1 MFVITNEYEEDAV
14 KAFVGGQGY
23 SDTSLDAKRRL
34 AVCTKSQKGKVLI
47 KIPDDVEFE
56 QDEDIRFR
64 LRGSIEKN
72 EASQRRFKV
81 EYYQGYFL
89 ANDKDVDTGVRWNN
103 HQFVDTTPNPV
114 FGWHTLSVSDWTAE
128 NISKKVTVYLN
139 LTATYEPATGS
150 GEDFNG
156 QFNVSL
162 EAAGEGRSV
171 RSEGEK
177 GTNSLC
183 STYVIGQIDF
193 EGDIVDVK
201 QNILGEQTNIELFDD
216 SAISSAVDD
225 IVPEVLSNYLPE
237 VDSEVPL
244 LNLSS
249 VGKYTYEKEGEGEKG
264 VYEIFQFHNLENQ
277 VKLDDNHKAN
287 SDIII
292 RTRSNSDDKKPAIVE
307 YLPLSALSSSSA
319 EKISV
324 DTEIENK
331 TSSLQLLST
340 QDGEW
345 Y

>member
-1 MFVITNEYEEDAV
+1 MFVITNEYEEDTV
-14 KAFVGGQGY
+14 KSFVVGEGY
-23 SDTSLDAKRRL
+23 ANASLDAKRRL
-34 AVCTKSQKGKVLI
+34 AVCTKSQKGKTLI

-64 LRGSIEKN
+64 LRGSIENN
-72 EASQRRFKV
+72 EVGQRRFKV

-128 NISKKVTVYLN
+128 NISKKVPVYLN

-216 SAISSAVDD
+216 NAISSAVDD
-225 IVPEVLSNYLPE
+225 IVPEVLSNYLTQ
-237 VDSEVPL
+237 VFHCLTCLQSE
-244 LNLSS
+244 NTRTKKKAKARKAYTRSISS
-249 VGKYTYEKEGEGEKG
+249 T
-264 VYEIFQFHNLENQ
+264 ISTTRSSWTIT
-277 VKLDDNHKAN
+277 VKR
-287 SDIII
+287 I
-292 RTRSNSDDKKPAIVE
+292 RTS
-307 YLPLSALSSSSA
+307 
-319 EKISV
+319 
-324 DTEIENK
+324 
-331 TSSLQLLST
+331 
-340 QDGEW
+340 
-345 Y
+345 